1 MSNLCACISLHMS
14 IIYSIVD
21 RAVTSRTSVS
31 DEKKKTKRCPLDF
44 YCLFYYVRY
53 NVAWVCNLIKT
64 LCQLYD
70 KHVLDLHAKLGN
82 SWDTLTIYQ
91 FKYRA
96 LFYLL
101 IVASFSNIILQSVV
115 HSMTSSC
122 NLNSLFKK
130 RLTNRNFLDRCI
142 YLYPCSIW
150 GTIKTNIATKYHY
163 AFMFALRLTYCCI
176 FTVVIYF
183 LW

>member
-1 MSNLCACISLHMS
+1 M
-14 IIYSIVD
+14 YSIVD
-21 RAVTSRTSVS
+21 RAVTARTSVS
-31 DEKKKTKRCPLDF
+31 DKKKKTKRCSLD
-44 YCLFYYVRY
+44 LLLLYYVGY

-64 LCQLYD
+64 LCQQYD

-91 FKYRA
+91 LKYRT

-101 IVASFSNIILQSVV
+101 IVVSFSNIILQSVV

-130 RLTNRNFLDRCI
+130 RPTNRNFLDRCI

-150 GTIKTNIATKYHY
+150 GTTKTNIATK
-163 AFMFALRLTYCCI
+163 
-176 FTVVIYF
+176 
-183 LW
+183 

>member
-1 MSNLCACISLHMS
+1 MP

-21 RAVTSRTSVS
+21 RAVTARTSVS
-31 DEKKKTKRCPLDF
+31 DKKKRQNVVPWIY
-44 YCLFYYVRY
+44 YCLFYYVGY

-91 FKYRA
+91 LKYRT

-101 IVASFSNIILQSVV
+101 IVVSFSNIILQSVV

-130 RLTNRNFLDRCI
+130 RPTNRNFLDRCI
-142 YLYPCSIW
+142 YLYPCRIW
-150 GTIKTNIATKYHY
+150 GMTKTNIATK
-163 AFMFALRLTYCCI
+163 
-176 FTVVIYF
+176 
-183 LW
+183 